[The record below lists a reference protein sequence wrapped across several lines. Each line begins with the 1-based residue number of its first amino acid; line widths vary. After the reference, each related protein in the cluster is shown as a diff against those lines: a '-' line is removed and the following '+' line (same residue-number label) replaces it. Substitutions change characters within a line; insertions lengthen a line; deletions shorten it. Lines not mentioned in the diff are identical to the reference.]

1 MTDRET
7 ALVQLAMA
15 GDAAAFGELA
25 EGSRAWMLGLCRR
38 LVGDP
43 VAAEDLVQEALALAF
58 RDLHQL
64 RDLAHFRAWLSRI
77 VTNRCRM
84 HLRRLRALRETSLE
98 EGETAPW
105 PSLPE
110 PPLGIDQVLAQLPPE
125 RRRLL
130 ALFYGEGLSHEEV
143 GRLLSLSPQAVK
155 SRLHRARELLRK
167 ELLAMMS
174 DTEKQRLG
182 AAEEAPWEP
191 RTILLVEPEE
201 ALRETLRAGLT
212 AAGYEVVVLPTGE
225 AAIESARAGR
235 GDLLILDKH
244 CVTPHWLEVMALV
257 QVDPWPPRR
266 LPIIAIIDPIA
277 GDPRHERDV
286 LLAWQAGA
294 AVCLT
299 RPPEVDRLLGYIE
312 SLRAAG
318 PEGG

>member
-7 ALVQLAMA
+7 SLVQRAVA

-25 EGSRAWMLGLCRR
+25 EASRAWVLGLCRR
-38 LVGDP
+38 LVRDP
-43 VAAEDLVQEALALAF
+43 VAAEDLVQEALTLAF
-58 RDLHQL
+58 RDLQQL
-64 RDLAHFRAWLSRI
+64 RDPAHFRAWLSRI
-77 VTNRCRM
+77 ATNRCRM

-98 EGETAPW
+98 EGDTAPW

-110 PPLGIDQVLAQLPPE
+110 PPLGIDRALAQLPPE

-130 ALFYGEGLSHEEV
+130 ALFYGQGLSHEEV
-143 GRLLSLSPQAVK
+143 GRALSLSPQAVK
-155 SRLHRARELLRK
+155 GRLHRARELLRK
-167 ELLAMMS
+167 EVLAMMS
-174 DTEKQRLG
+174 DSEKQRLG

-201 ALRETLRAGLT
+201 SVRETLRAGLA
-212 AAGYEVVVLPTGE
+212 AAGYEVLVLPTGE

-266 LPIIAIIDPIA
+266 LPIITIIDPVA

-294 AVCLT
+294 AGCAT
-299 RPPEVDRLLGYIE
+299 RPPQVDELLRCIE
-312 SLRAAG
+312 SLRAGG

>member
-7 ALVQLAMA
+7 ALVQRAMA
-15 GDAAAFGELA
+15 GDATAFGEVA
-25 EGSRAWMLGLCRR
+25 EGCRAWMLGLCRR
-38 LVGDP
+38 LVRDP

-64 RDLAHFRAWLSRI
+64 RQPAHFRAWLSRV

-84 HLRRLRALRETSLE
+84 HLRRLRALRETPLE
-98 EGETAPW
+98 EDEAGSW
-105 PSLPE
+105 PSLPD
-110 PPLGIDQVLAQLPPE
+110 PPLGIDQVLAQWPPE

-130 ALFYGEGLSHEEV
+130 ALFYGEGMSHEEV
-143 GRLLSLSPQAVK
+143 GRALSLSPQAVK

-167 ELLAMMS
+167 EVLAMMS
-174 DTEKQRLG
+174 DTEKRRLG

-201 ALRETLRAGLT
+201 ALRETLRAGLA

-225 AAIESARAGR
+225 AAIEAVRAGR

-266 LPIIAIIDPIA
+266 LPIIAIIDAFP
-277 GDPRHERDV
+277 GDPRRERDV

-294 AVCLT
+294 AVLLT
-299 RPPEVDRLLGYIE
+299 RPFPVEELLPYIE
-312 SLRAAG
+312 ALRTAG